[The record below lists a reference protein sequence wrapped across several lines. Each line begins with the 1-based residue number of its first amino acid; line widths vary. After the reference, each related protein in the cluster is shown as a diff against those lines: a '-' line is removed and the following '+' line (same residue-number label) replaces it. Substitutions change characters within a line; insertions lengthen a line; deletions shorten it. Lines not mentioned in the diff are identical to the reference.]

1 MTSVIPIAAT
11 RLLKTEPYEA
21 SRSRSRKAMS
31 CLPRERFNYLLQSH
45 PAVLWKGGS
54 GKISF
59 GPVSPTENSESIE
72 SLAIYLR
79 RP

>member
-31 CLPRERFNYLLQSH
+31 CLPRERFNYLLREPPCRVMEGRKRKDQFWSSV
-45 PAVLWKGGS
+45 P
-54 GKISF
+54 
-59 GPVSPTENSESIE
+59 
-72 SLAIYLR
+72 Y
-79 RP
+79 